1 MAKQFM
7 SRINWWF
14 ITNVRRANMVT
25 IEIGYKKIVLPR
37 DKAMM
42 LMECLESSMEYQ
54 AKYWSD
60 EKRRELGMTECY
72 TYHVFPNDTQ
82 YSMSL
87 ISDEHF
93 QMAKLAGKPQE

>member
-1 MAKQFM
+1 MRFRTMVEQF
-7 SRINWWF
+7 ILK
-14 ITNVRRANMVT
+14 IKGCEMVT

-42 LMECLESSMEYQ
+42 LMECLESSLEYQ
-54 AKYWSD
+54 AKYWSE
-60 EKRRELGMTECY
+60 EKRKEMGMTEAY
-72 TYHVFPNDTQ
+72 TYHVFANDTS
-82 YSMSL
+82 YSMTL